1 MLDGSVVFFQPEPIG
16 RRPTPRSGYRREL
29 LDPTPEDLVD
39 VTELCSAALGRVA
52 SADWSTLATG
62 TDWTCRQTLEH
73 LCSLA
78 FAHQLATRAR
88 AFRPIAVAVVPE
100 ASIDDLVWTMRV
112 LMLVLAD
119 VVRAAPGD
127 VRAFHPAGMADPS
140 GWAAMAIDEL
150 VIHTHDIVVGLGD
163 TFRPPSD
170 LASAV
175 LDRLFPWWPQ
185 DVDPWKALLWTNG
198 RSSLPGRP
206 NPGASW
212 LWHCAP
218 LDEWDGRIPQWDP
231 AANRPRASGSS
242 DG

>member
-1 MLDGSVVFFQPEPIG
+1 V
-16 RRPTPRSGYRREL
+16 RPRP
-29 LDPTPEDLVD
+29 DDLVD

-52 SADWSTLATG
+52 SADWSKSAAD

-88 AFRPIAVAVVPE
+88 TFRPVAVAVVPE
-100 ASIDDLVWTMRV
+100 APIDDLIWTNRV
-112 LMLVLAD
+112 LMLVLAE
-119 VVRAAPGD
+119 VVRSAPGD
-127 VRAFHPAGMADPS
+127 ARAFHPAGTADAT

-150 VIHTHDIVVGLGD
+150 VIHTHDIVAGLGD
-163 TFRPPSD
+163 RFRPPSD
-170 LASAV
+170 LARTV

-185 DVDPWKALLWTNG
+185 EADPWEALLWANG

-218 LDEWDGRIPQWDP
+218 LDEWDGTIPQWDRG
-231 AANRPRASGSS
+231 ANGPRASRSR